1 MGVAGASRWLLFVS
15 SVHLLKSPQLIKKKS
30 SMCFSYNHRVFPS
43 LVIVVTISFL
53 RVHSSKIDA
62 DILSL
67 SPPQLDIWSKSNYQ
81 VFQKVSFPFCFF
93 LKRLLGKCDDFEVE
107 ILVLNQRPFKKWKS
121 QTQNSAQCRIP
132 FMWHSGKDKTSVTE
146 IRAVIARAW
155 AWGQEMVPRGVS
167 NNMFGWWKYSLS

>member
-1 MGVAGASRWLLFVS
+1 
-15 SVHLLKSPQLIKKKS
+15 
-30 SMCFSYNHRVFPS
+30 MCFSYNHRVFPS

-107 ILVLNQRPFKKWKS
+107 ILVLKWS
-121 QTQNSAQCRIP
+121 PGHSFISADINAVVFPNSSCQE
-132 FMWHSGKDKTSVTE
+132 KT
-146 IRAVIARAW
+146 VIYKI
-155 AWGQEMVPRGVS
+155 V
-167 NNMFGWWKYSLS
+167 YSLLIKLYCPYGRDLYLAHFYNCSIMANTWSKKYD